1 VVIDVSAAKERPELS
16 VLSAMAHGRTEVG
29 LDVATAA
36 LAAIVGVADAER
48 KALYGDLVL
57 SSVDEAT
64 RKTLE
69 ALMTIP
75 NYEHKSEFA
84 RTYIAK
90 GLVEGE
96 RRPLV
101 HLFERRLARSL
112 SSEERDRLAER
123 LNKEGAERLTDMAL
137 DLSPEALA
145 AWLGM
150 KT

>member
-1 VVIDVSAAKERPELS
+1 
-16 VLSAMAHGRTEVG
+16 MAHGRTEVG

-36 LAAIVGVADAER
+36 LAASVGVADAER

-75 NYEHKSEFA
+75 NYEYKSEFA

-90 GLVEGE
+90 GRTEGRAEGVVEGE
-96 RRPLV
+96 RRQLV